1 MEAFEVVVSKEAE
14 EDLDS
19 MYRSTAQSD
28 GVAQANAVEDRL
40 IEAILSL
47 EKIPARGKCPPE
59 MLNFGIPDYREIQLP
74 PWRIFYDI
82 EQNKVGIVAVIDGRR
97 NVAELLQ
104 RRLLQ

>member
-1 MEAFEVVVSKEAE
+1 MATFEVVVSKEAE

-19 MYRSTAQSD
+19 IYRYIVRSD
-28 GVAQANAVEDRL
+28 GVTQANAVEDRL
-40 IEAILSL
+40 IEGILSL

-59 MLNFGIPDYREIQLP
+59 MLNLGVTNYREIQVL

-82 EQNKVGIVAVIDGRR
+82 EQNKVGVVAVIDGRR

-104 RRLLQ
+104 RRLFQ